1 MNATIG
7 NFAIIPKELK
17 LTTNNQEFQSIFF
30 QRFFDFCDCKAKTI
44 ENYKT
49 FLKNFVLSI
58 QENNIQNP
66 TRQDIKAYKRYL
78 LESNLSIGTKQQYFQ
93 SVKLFFKWLSCEGL
107 YSNIAEGFKSFKVNT
122 TETQKEAFT
131 EEELQKI
138 ISSID
143 TSTNQGKRNLA
154 MILLTITGGLRIIEL
169 QRANIGDIQERN
181 RQKVL
186 FIQGKGK
193 DSKDDYI
200 KIIPEVEKAINDYLQ
215 TRKDLKNSD
224 PLFVGTSNRAL
235 NQRITET
242 SLSRLFKTIFKDC
255 GFNSSRLTAHSLRHS
270 SNTLL
275 FNSGADIYKVQNTQG
290 TVKFKRLKDIFTHST
305 EKKTLQNK
313 TFSIK
318 FTINNQRL
326 MMLYQNWMN
335 YLQKKKFRLGT
346 KNNFEEIYTFKTIIH
361 SLFII

>member
-7 NFAIIPKELK
+7 NLAIIPTELK

-49 FLKNFVLSI
+49 FLKNFVLWI

-66 TRQDIKAYKRYL
+66 TRQDIKAYKKYL

-200 KIIPEVEKAINDYLQ
+200 KIIPEVEIAINEYLQ
-215 TRKDLKNSD
+215 TRKELKKSD

-242 SLSRLFKTIFKDC
+242 SLSRLFKTIFKES

-275 FNSGADIYKVQNTQG
+275 FNSGADIYKVQKHARHSQIQTTERYIHSFNREKDTSEQ
-290 TVKFKRLKDIFTHST
+290 DIFNQIYNKQSKIDDVI
-305 EKKTLQNK
+305 KKLNELSSEELEEVK
-313 TFSIK
+313 K
-318 FTINNQRL
+318 YLENNC
-326 MMLYQNWMN
+326 
-335 YLQKKKFRLGT
+335 K
-346 KNNFEEIYTFKTIIH
+346 
-361 SLFII
+361 

>member
-7 NFAIIPKELK
+7 NLAIIPTETK
-17 LTTNNQEFQSIFF
+17 TIINNQEFQSIFF
-30 QRFFDFCDCKAKTI
+30 QRFFEFCDCKAKTI

-49 FLKNFVLSI
+49 FLKNFVLWI
-58 QENNIQNP
+58 QKNNIQNP
-66 TRQDIKAYKRYL
+66 TRQDIKEYKKYL

-107 YSNIAEGFKSFKVNT
+107 YSNIAEGFKSFKMNT

-131 EEELQKI
+131 EEELQQI

-143 TSTNQGKRNLA
+143 TSTIQGKRNLA

-200 KIIPEVEKAINDYLQ
+200 KIIPEVEIAINEY
-215 TRKDLKNSD
+215 
-224 PLFVGTSNRAL
+224 
-235 NQRITET
+235 
-242 SLSRLFKTIFKDC
+242 FK
-255 GFNSSRLTAHSLRHS
+255 SSR
-270 SNTLL
+270 
-275 FNSGADIYKVQNTQG
+275 
-290 TVKFKRLKDIFTHST
+290 KFSTTKYNKCFKKEKIKKR
-305 EKKTLQNK
+305 KT
-313 TFSIK
+313 
-318 FTINNQRL
+318 
-326 MMLYQNWMN
+326 
-335 YLQKKKFRLGT
+335 
-346 KNNFEEIYTFKTIIH
+346 
-361 SLFII
+361 

>member
-1 MNATIG
+1 MNAKIG
-7 NFAIIPKELK
+7 NLAIIPTELK

-49 FLKNFVLSI
+49 FLKNFVLWI

-66 TRQDIKAYKRYL
+66 TRQDIKAYKKYL

-107 YSNIAEGFKSFKVNT
+107 YSN
-122 TETQKEAFT
+122 
-131 EEELQKI
+131 
-138 ISSID
+138 
-143 TSTNQGKRNLA
+143 NQGKRNLA

-235 NQRITET
+235 NERISET
-242 SLSRLFKTIFKDC
+242 SLSRLFKNIFKNC

-275 FNSGADIYKVQNTQG
+275 FNSGADIYKVQKHARHSQIQTTERYIHSFNREKDTSEQ
-290 TVKFKRLKDIFTHST
+290 DIFNQIY
-305 EKKTLQNK
+305 KKQSKIDDVISKLNELSSEELEEVK
-313 TFSIK
+313 K
-318 FTINNQRL
+318 
-326 MMLYQNWMN
+326 
-335 YLQKKKFRLGT
+335 YLEDCK
-346 KNNFEEIYTFKTIIH
+346 
-361 SLFII
+361 